1 MPRLVP
7 AVATAALLLLL
18 TACGGATTHVTSS
31 TAAVAGAESATTP
44 STTAEQKQ
52 AKPTHGLIVVSEDAG
67 IAEVGMIDPS
77 NGSYAVENR
86 FNIGDFARGVN
97 EAGFGSAVEFGMRV
111 SPDRARAMAQRE
123 VNGDSHV
130 GWVTADGQFVDV
142 TAATL
147 GERSDFSGPV
157 SSSGVGFNNR
167 GDFFYAVRKGDL
179 TEVWSLPAGQTTGQ
193 TLVRSLDMLTTY
205 RLGADGNFELAFDD
219 TCDDFSA
226 YSWMG
231 DWYLKSG
238 GAQIY
243 RAPRTPAAGAC
254 ALDGQP
260 LLPATN
266 TAAVS
271 DPVPSPD
278 LSEVAFIYENGDS
291 TRSIYVIA
299 ADGGGQP
306 RKIENIEWPSEST
319 TLVGW
324 A

>member
-1 MPRLVP
+1 MPRLIPVFAA
-7 AVATAALLLLL
+7 AVLLMLV
-18 TACGGATTHVTSS
+18 TACGGSPAPVASPTSAIQPTSTT
-31 TAAVAGAESATTP
+31 TASAT
-44 STTAEQKQ
+44 AEPEQ

-67 IAEVGMIDPS
+67 IVEIGMIDPS

-97 EAGFGSAVEFGMRV
+97 EPGFSSAVEFGMRV
-111 SPDRARAMAQRE
+111 SPDRTRAMAQRE
-123 VNGDSHV
+123 VNGDSHT

-142 TAATL
+142 TAATR
-147 GERSDFSGPV
+147 GERNDFGGPIN
-157 SSSGVGFNNR
+157 SSGVGFNNK
-167 GDFFYAVRKGDL
+167 GDFFYAVRNGDM

-219 TCDDFSA
+219 TCDDFDA

-231 DWYLKSG
+231 DWYLKSDG
-238 GAQIY
+238 SQIY
-243 RAPRTPAAGAC
+243 RAARTPTVGTC
-254 ALDGQP
+254 GEDGQP

-271 DPVPSPD
+271 DPVANPD
-278 LSEVAFIYENGDS
+278 LSEVAFVYENPDS
-291 TRSIYVIA
+291 TRSIYVVSP
-299 ADGGGQP
+299 DGGSQP
-306 RKIENIEWPSEST
+306 RKIENIEWPSESA

-324 A
+324 V